1 MKIKQ
6 VEELVGITRK
16 NIRFYEEQGL
26 LNVERAENGYREY
39 HRADIARLQE
49 IKLFR
54 KMDISIEEMRALF
67 EKRKSLQFCLEQHLG
82 ELERR
87 REGLVKMQEMCERL
101 IAEHQSLDT
110 LNAENCL
117 EEIEQMEKEG
127 ARFMDI
133 KKTDIRKK
141 RRTGAIIGAVVM
153 ILFMGFVIGLM
164 LWANTQDPIPTGLLI
179 FLIAIPVVIIGGILA
194 ALAGRM
200 KEIEGGEEMKLLS
213 IEYIPGVEFEAL
225 GIVKGTVVQTK
236 NVGKDFMAGMK
247 TLVGGEITGYTE
259 MLNEARQIATKRMV
273 DEAKE
278 MNADAVIGVKY
289 GSSQVM
295 SGAAEVIAY
304 GTAVKYKQD

>member
-1 MKIKQ
+1 M
-6 VEELVGITRK
+6 EELVGITRK

-39 HRADIARLQE
+39 HTADIARLQE

-67 EKRKSLQFCLEQHLG
+67 EKRKSLQVGLEQHLG

-127 ARFMDI
+127 AKFMNVNKMDVHN
-133 KKTDIRKK
+133 KK
-141 RRTGAIIGAVVM
+141 RKGAIIGATVM
-153 ILFMGFVIGLM
+153 TLLM
-164 LWANTQDPIPTGLLI
+164 LLTIIIIFWANIQDPIPTGL
-179 FLIAIPVVIIGGILA
+179 FLLLEGIPIVIIVGTLI

-200 KEIEGGEEMKLLS
+200 KEIEGGEE
-213 IEYIPGVEFEAL
+213 
-225 GIVKGTVVQTK
+225 
-236 NVGKDFMAGMK
+236 
-247 TLVGGEITGYTE
+247 
-259 MLNEARQIATKRMV
+259 
-273 DEAKE
+273 DEAS
-278 MNADAVIGVKY
+278 KY
-289 GSSQVM
+289 
-295 SGAAEVIAY
+295 
-304 GTAVKYKQD
+304 

>member
-39 HRADIARLQE
+39 HTADIARLQE

-200 KEIEGGEEMKLLS
+200 KEIEGGEE
-213 IEYIPGVEFEAL
+213 
-225 GIVKGTVVQTK
+225 
-236 NVGKDFMAGMK
+236 
-247 TLVGGEITGYTE
+247 
-259 MLNEARQIATKRMV
+259 
-273 DEAKE
+273 DEAS
-278 MNADAVIGVKY
+278 KY
-289 GSSQVM
+289 
-295 SGAAEVIAY
+295 
-304 GTAVKYKQD
+304 

>member
-39 HRADIARLQE
+39 PTAAIARLQE

-127 ARFMDI
+127 ARFMDV

-141 RRTGAIIGAVVM
+141 RKTGAIAGAVIMTVLM
-153 ILFMGFVIGLM
+153 AISVIFV
-164 LWANTQDPIPTGLLI
+164 LWVNTEDPMPFALLAI
-179 FLIAIPVVIIGGILA
+179 LIAIPVVITGGTLA

-200 KEIEGGEEMKLLS
+200 KEIEGGEE
-213 IEYIPGVEFEAL
+213 
-225 GIVKGTVVQTK
+225 
-236 NVGKDFMAGMK
+236 
-247 TLVGGEITGYTE
+247 
-259 MLNEARQIATKRMV
+259 
-273 DEAKE
+273 DEAS
-278 MNADAVIGVKY
+278 KY
-289 GSSQVM
+289 
-295 SGAAEVIAY
+295 
-304 GTAVKYKQD
+304 